1 MSQQA
6 QAMVQKQPGHPQV
19 MPLHRSILHRAAI
32 NTHFTPVHSGILQRC
47 SGGVECEECRRKRLE
62 REGMMQRAAVSAAPV
77 NSVPPIVHDVLS
89 SSGQPLDAGT
99 RAFMEPRFG
108 HDFSQVRV
116 HTDARAAESAR
127 AVNALAYTVGSDVVF
142 GAGQYAPMTMV
153 GKRLMAHELTHVV
166 QQRSDALQ
174 SKLTVGETGDAYE
187 QEADQV
193 ADTVIGR
200 DFAKVQPG
208 VITSPITPSIQRT
221 CGPKALGSPHPDCTL
236 STDDVSGEVFY
247 FMVNCDDLQKG
258 ESAHLSSFA
267 KGLPRGTVL
276 NVHGYASTDGD
287 ASFNMALSCHRANKI
302 ATMLRAA
309 RPELT
314 VPIPGF
320 KHGATPGPAAFRRSV
335 IVEAVKPT
343 PEAPSYGGVTGVRDL
358 SKIRIDAVPDFLAS
372 SLTAPRSVNVHVTDA
387 TITHITWQLYDP
399 NGRPMPGGFS
409 TLPGRANS
417 LTSPFTLNPSDFSG
431 ASFVE
436 GKYLLRCT
444 GLNAS
449 HQPIVY
455 ADRDFY
461 VLRSDLTTGTALAT
475 TYGDLTFTK
484 YGKTDANPPTTP
496 RYTVDVELQFLPKAT
511 VPCNDVTFIQ
521 SLESVDDQGRSQH
534 HFSSAE
540 KAARQTS
547 LAWSVDQLAGVPSP
561 YYIVGLDPK
570 GRAADIR
577 GYGRAGG
584 GGATPSKATLIDKP
598 SWSQATVDHFES
610 CVICRS
616 GANRGQVYG
625 CATWG
630 FRTDAV
636 GKVTLMPRAFR
647 QMPSDQFEEARVA
660 WNTWRTTMPVATRPK
675 EAPALRSPR

>member
-6 QAMVQKQPGHPQV
+6 QVIVQKQPGHPQG
-19 MPLHRSILHRAAI
+19 MPLHGSILQRAVI

-47 SGGVECEECRRKRLE
+47 SGGVECEECRQKRLE
-62 REGMMQRAAVSAAPV
+62 REGMMKRAAVNTEPV
-77 NSVPPIVHDVLS
+77 NIVPPIVHDVLS
-89 SSGQPLDAGT
+89 SPGQPLDAGIQ
-99 RAFMEPRFG
+99 AFMEPRFG
-108 HDFSQVRV
+108 FDFSGVRV

-127 AVNALAYTVGSDVVF
+127 TVNALAYTVGRDVVF
-142 GAGQYAPMTMV
+142 GEGEYAPGTSE
-153 GKRLMAHELTHVV
+153 GRRLLAHELTHVV
-166 QQRSDALQ
+166 QQGSDTLQ
-174 SKLTVGETGDAYE
+174 GKLNIDEPGDRYE
-187 QEADQV
+187 READQV
-193 ADTVIGR
+193 AGAMISGDV
-200 DFAKVQPG
+200 AAVQPCT
-208 VITSPITPSIQRT
+208 ITSPFVPSIQRT
-221 CGPKALGSPHPDCTL
+221 
-236 STDDVSGEVFY
+236 
-247 FMVNCDDLQKG
+247 
-258 ESAHLSSFA
+258 
-267 KGLPRGTVL
+267 
-276 NVHGYASTDGD
+276 
-287 ASFNMALSCHRANKI
+287 
-302 ATMLRAA
+302 
-309 RPELT
+309 
-314 VPIPGF
+314 
-320 KHGATPGPAAFRRSV
+320 PAP
-335 IVEAVKPT
+335 PT
-343 PEAPSYGGVTGVRDL
+343 YGGVTGVRDL
-358 SKIRIDAVPDFLAS
+358 SKIRIDAVPDFLVS
-372 SLTAPRSVNVHVTDA
+372 SLTAPRNVNVHVTDA
-387 TITHITWQLYDP
+387 SVAHITWELYDP
-399 NGRPMPGGFS
+399 HDNPMPDSFS
-409 TLPGRANS
+409 TLPGRPDS
-417 LTSPFTLNPSDFSG
+417 LTRPFTLNPSNFSG
-431 ASFVE
+431 TSFVE

-444 GLNAS
+444 GLNAG
-449 HQPIVY
+449 HQPVVY

-570 GRAADIR
+570 GRAADIL

-598 SWSQATVDHFES
+598 SWSKATVDHFES

-636 GKVTLMPRAFR
+636 GKVTLMPRTFR
-647 QMPSDQFEEARVA
+647 QMPSDQFEEARAA
-660 WNTWRTTMPVATRPK
+660 WNIWRTTMPVATRPK